1 MSTWLIRYTNGLK
14 TGTVFILTSA
24 VSVVSGFWNV
34 SQTINSKLNVNY
46 VECMKGTNNSS
57 ATSGYISH
65 YTWYVS
71 FLLSSN
77 GICNFNNPPVWPCSI
92 QHNKKSAIWLQL
104 LFQIN
109 TLTADWDE
117 NRIVCKTIHYCNVLW
132 ICLNLTY
139 DSVSNLHYSFNPG
152 NSHLCSCECIV
163 FLDN

>member
-1 MSTWLIRYTNGLK
+1 MWSDVVKK
-14 TGTVFILTSA
+14 TKSSNSSDTCRHDWSGIQTVWKLERFLFSRLLSPWSL
-24 VSVVSGFWNV
+24 VFWNV

-132 ICLNLTY
+132 IWENKILFKLNLW
-139 DSVSNLHYSFNPG
+139 
-152 NSHLCSCECIV
+152 
-163 FLDN
+163 